1 MQPWSMDDWQYL
13 ERQVVADPKGRQWSV
28 ALMDVLGQAGDPD
41 RPSHMLELEYASGR
55 YFTLVYSGAGTLQW
69 ERGYPSLPEATRAY
83 ERLVA
88 AVIDGR
94 VDPAQPVFRQDLED

>member
-1 MQPWSMDDWQYL
+1 MDDWEYI
-13 ERQVVADPKGRQWSV
+13 ERQVIKDPRGRQWSV
-28 ALMDVLGQAGDPD
+28 ALMDVLGQVGDPD
-41 RPSHMLELEYASGR
+41 RPDALLELQYAQGR
-55 YFTLVYSGAGTLQW
+55 YFTLIYSASGALQW

-94 VDPAQPVFRQDLED
+94 VDPAQPVFRQDLAD